1 MRLVIDV
8 SRPLEKAGYNETGVL
23 AAMLQFYI
31 ARAHGDE
38 AFPVPDAMIFP
49 RTDSI
54 AAIGDRLLGKAGD
67 HNADFSF
74 DVHEAPSQ
82 QGVTTPVLYHAQA
95 VIYAWH
101 EYNWYIEEATDGLSC
116 DQAVGEAVDEQALG
130 FDISPLDW
138 MTKKGISE
146 RSLIVIGE
154 QPSPSP

>member
-8 SRPLEKAGYNETGVL
+8 SRPLENAGYNDSGVL
-23 AAMLQFYI
+23 AAMLQLYI

-38 AFPVPDAMIFP
+38 SFAIPDAMVFP

-74 DVHEAPSQ
+74 DVHEPSSL
-82 QGVTTPVLYHAQA
+82 QGVTAAVLYHAQA

-101 EYNWYIEEATDGLSC
+101 EYNWYIEEATHGLSC
-116 DQAVGEAVDEQALG
+116 DQAVGEAVD
-130 FDISPLDW
+130 
-138 MTKKGISE
+138 
-146 RSLIVIGE
+146 
-154 QPSPSP
+154 